1 MSSTPIYVYAASPYG
16 FTESTR
22 DFMTSRWYPVIRQA
36 HPHLILLD
44 PWDSPVAPRPLMASG
59 RQNLDLI
66 HQAHFLVAGLDGPDV
81 DSGTAAE
88 IGYAT
93 AIGRPVIG
101 FRQDLRQANDH
112 PNGTINLQVEYFI
125 RTRGTIVST
134 LDALQSAIRSLAG
147 QILSAHWT
155 IMAQPIPPELS
166 PSHSL

>member
-1 MSSTPIYVYAASPYG
+1 MSSTPIYVYVASPYG

-22 DFMTSRWYPVIRQA
+22 DFMTSRWYPAIRQA
-36 HPHLILLD
+36 HPYLVLLD
-44 PWDSPVAPRPLMASG
+44 PWDSPITPRPLMASG
-59 RQNLDLI
+59 RHNLDLI

-112 PNGTINLQVEYFI
+112 PDGTVNLQVEYLI
-125 RTRGTIVST
+125 RTNGRIVHT
-134 LDALQSAIRSLAG
+134 LSDLTKAVRTLTEHIRVSFGEAPRTLFTPVA
-147 QILSAHWT
+147 S
-155 IMAQPIPPELS
+155 S
-166 PSHSL
+166 P